1 MKKMEKLLD
10 EKFKNNVKEADFF
23 VKGVTENIF
32 NKGELKLFEKDLER
46 EIWLKQKVLNI
57 LKAKIENQ

>member
-1 MKKMEKLLD
+1 MEKILD

-23 VKGVTENIF
+23 VKGISENIF
-32 NKGELKLFEKDLER
+32 NKRELKIFEKDLER

-57 LKAKIENQ
+57 LKAKIEINQ